1 MVHDRDDNQ
10 PSSGATPARV
20 ARGRPL
26 CRFSTRTQFSSTPM
40 SGQDVHVVEE
50 ILARLVAR
58 AYAADHPEVF
68 VRRVETE
75 ADRKKGAGFPLTL

>member
-10 PSSGATPARV
+10 PGSGATPARV

-26 CRFSTRTQFSSTPM
+26 RRFSTRTQFSSAAM
-40 SGQDVHVVEE
+40 SSQDFHVVEE

-58 AYAADHPEVF
+58 AYAADHPELF
-68 VRRVETE
+68 RRHGT
-75 ADRKKGAGFPLTL
+75 DKAGQGNGGPDSG